1 MNNPVL
7 NAIAGRRSIRSYKSE
22 KVPRELIYVLL
33 KAAAES
39 PSAKNLQP
47 WHFSIVTN
55 RALLDEI
62 HVEVKKVLKEEL
74 DNIFHGAGTAIFLS
88 CDPASRWGR
97 LDCGIAVQNIA
108 LAAHS
113 IGLGTV
119 ILGRPEPAFSGPR
132 KDYFRKKLQFPDGYD
147 FAVAIAV
154 GIPAGTKDAHP
165 VEPGRIT
172 FVE

>member
-7 NAIAGRRSIRSYKSE
+7 NAISERRSIRSYTKA
-22 KVPRELIYVLL
+22 KVTREQIDVLL

-39 PSAKNLQP
+39 PSAKNSQP
-47 WHFSIVTN
+47 WHFSVVQS

-62 HVEVKKVLKEEL
+62 HAEVKKVMNEEL
-74 DNIFHGAGTAIFLS
+74 DDIFHGAETAIFLS
-88 CDPASRWGR
+88 CDSAARWGR
-97 LDCGIAVQNIA
+97 LDCGIAVQTIA

-119 ILGRPEPAFSGPR
+119 ILGRPEAAFTGPR
-132 KDYFRKKLQFPDGYD
+132 ADYFNKKLHFPEGRS
-147 FAVAIAV
+147 FAVAIAIGV
-154 GIPAGTKDAHP
+154 PAGTKDAHP
-165 VEPGRIT
+165 IEPDRVT